1 MFTQSGELGTISR
14 HRIIFTYLKSL
25 KFRILLML
33 LAVGWIPMALMAA
46 SLLGSYRSRAAA
58 SRSTELQN
66 QCSILANQLLNY
78 HYLEDPSSE
87 LIDGELAQLAS
98 VYDGRIVIV
107 DRDFRA
113 VKDTY
118 ELIEDRFVASE
129 EVIRCFRGETTNHI
143 TDQGY
148 IEIAIPVRQSDAL
161 SKEGNDS
168 AVQGVLLASAPT
180 DSIKAGT
187 EALTGNAAVFFL
199 VYGILVTAL
208 AILISHL
215 LVRPVDR
222 IRMGLHEISSGHSS
236 EDLAVK
242 NYTETEQISEEFNKI
257 VTQMRVLDESRQEFV
272 SNVSHELKTPLA
284 SMKVLADSLLMQEEA
299 PVELYKEF
307 MGDIAEEIE
316 RENKIITDLLSLV
329 KMDKKAATLNIE
341 PVDINDL
348 LELILKRLRP
358 IASKKNIEMVLESF
372 RPVTAEVDEGR
383 LTLAFTN
390 LVENAIK
397 YNKENGWVHVS
408 LDADHKFFYVKVMD
422 SGMGIPE
429 ESLDFIFE
437 RFYRVDK
444 SHSNEIDGTGLGL
457 AIAKSAVLVHK
468 GAIKVSSQLGE
479 GTTFSVR
486 IPLNYI
492 A

>member
-1 MFTQSGELGTISR
+1 MILMSASI
-14 HRIIFTYLKSL
+14 LKS
-25 KFRILLML
+25 
-33 LAVGWIPMALMAA
+33 
-46 SLLGSYRSRAAA
+46 YQERAISA
-58 SRSTELQN
+58 RSTEVQN
-66 QCSILANQLLNY
+66 QCKILSNQLLTSSY
-78 HYLEDPSSE
+78 MEDPSID
-87 LIDGELAQLAS
+87 LIDGELTQLAS
-98 VYDGRIVIV
+98 LYDGRIIII
-107 DRDFRA
+107 DQDFR
-113 VKDTY
+113 VIRDTY
-118 ELIEDRFVASE
+118 GLIENKYVVSG
-129 EVIRCFRGETTNHI
+129 EVMRCFRGETIN
-143 TDQGY
+143 QLSEKRF
-148 IEIAIPVRQSDAL
+148 IEMTIPIRS
-161 SKEGNDS
+161 GDS
-168 AVQGVLLASAPT
+168 PKVEGVLLVSVST
-180 DSIKAGT
+180 DSIWDSLD
-187 EALTGNAAVFFL
+187 ALTGNAWIFTL
-199 VYGILVTAL
+199 VYGILVTVL
-208 AILISHL
+208 AILLSRL
-215 LVRPVDR
+215 LVRPIQR
-222 IRMGLHEISSGHSS
+222 IIAGLREISSGHSN
-236 EDLAVK
+236 EDLKVRTYA
-242 NYTETEQISEEFNKI
+242 ETAQISEEFNKI

-272 SNVSHELKTPLA
+272 SNVSHELKTPLT
-284 SMKVLADSLLMQEEA
+284 SMKVLADSLLTQEEV
-299 PVELYKEF
+299 PNELYKEF

-329 KMDKKAATLNIE
+329 KMDKKAASLNIE

-358 IASKKNIEMVLESF
+358 IAAKKNIEVVLESF

-422 SGMGIPE
+422 SGQGIPE
-429 ESLDFIFE
+429 ESLDYIFE

-444 SHSNEIDGTGLGL
+444 SHSSEINGTGLGL

-468 GAIKVSSQLGE
+468 GAIKVSSELGT

>member
-1 MFTQSGELGTISR
+1 MILMSASI
-14 HRIIFTYLKSL
+14 LKS
-25 KFRILLML
+25 
-33 LAVGWIPMALMAA
+33 
-46 SLLGSYRSRAAA
+46 YQDRAISA
-58 SRSTELQN
+58 RSTEVQN
-66 QCSILANQLLNY
+66 QCKILSNQLLTSSY
-78 HYLEDPSSE
+78 MEAPSID
-87 LIDGELAQLAS
+87 LIDGELTQLAS
-98 VYDGRIVIV
+98 LYDGRIIII
-107 DRDFRA
+107 DQDFR
-113 VKDTY
+113 VVRDTY
-118 ELIEDRFVASE
+118 GLIENKYVVSK
-129 EVIRCFRGETTNHI
+129 EVMRCFRGETIN
-143 TDQGY
+143 QLSEKRF
-148 IEIAIPVRQSDAL
+148 IEMTIPIRS
-161 SKEGNDS
+161 GDS
-168 AVQGVLLASAPT
+168 PKVEGVLLVSVST
-180 DSIKAGT
+180 DSIWDSLD
-187 EALTGNAAVFFL
+187 ALTGNAWIFTL
-199 VYGILVTAL
+199 VYGILVTVL
-208 AILISHL
+208 AILLSRL
-215 LVRPVDR
+215 LVRPIQR
-222 IRMGLHEISSGHSS
+222 IIAGLREISSGHSN
-236 EDLAVK
+236 EDLKVRTYA
-242 NYTETEQISEEFNKI
+242 ETAQISEEFNKI

-272 SNVSHELKTPLA
+272 SNVSHELKTPLT
-284 SMKVLADSLLMQEEA
+284 SMKVLADSLLTQEEV
-299 PVELYKEF
+299 PNELYKEF

-329 KMDKKAATLNIE
+329 KMDKKAASLNIE

-358 IASKKNIEMVLESF
+358 IAAKKNIEVVLESF

-422 SGMGIPE
+422 SGQGIPE
-429 ESLDFIFE
+429 ESLDYIFE

-444 SHSNEIDGTGLGL
+444 SHSSEIDGTGLGL

-468 GAIKVSSQLGE
+468 GAIKVSSELGT

>member
-1 MFTQSGELGTISR
+1 MILMSASI
-14 HRIIFTYLKSL
+14 LKS
-25 KFRILLML
+25 
-33 LAVGWIPMALMAA
+33 
-46 SLLGSYRSRAAA
+46 YQDRAISA
-58 SRSTELQN
+58 RSTEVQN
-66 QCSILANQLLNY
+66 QCKILSNQLLTSSY
-78 HYLEDPSSE
+78 MEDPSID
-87 LIDGELAQLAS
+87 LIDGELTQLAS
-98 VYDGRIVIV
+98 LYDGRIIII
-107 DRDFRA
+107 DQDFR
-113 VKDTY
+113 VIRDTY
-118 ELIEDRFVASE
+118 GLIENKYVVSG
-129 EVIRCFRGETTNHI
+129 EVMRCFRGETIN
-143 TDQGY
+143 QLSEKRF
-148 IEIAIPVRQSDAL
+148 IEMTIPIRS
-161 SKEGNDS
+161 GDS
-168 AVQGVLLASAPT
+168 PKVEGVLLVSVST
-180 DSIKAGT
+180 DSIWDSLD
-187 EALTGNAAVFFL
+187 ALTGNAWIFTL
-199 VYGILVTAL
+199 VYGILVTVL
-208 AILISHL
+208 AILLSRL
-215 LVRPVDR
+215 LVRPIQR
-222 IRMGLHEISSGHSS
+222 IIAGLREISSGHSN
-236 EDLAVK
+236 EDLKVRTYA
-242 NYTETEQISEEFNKI
+242 ETTQISEEFNKI

-272 SNVSHELKTPLA
+272 SNVSHELKTPLT
-284 SMKVLADSLLMQEEA
+284 SMKVLADSLLTQEEV
-299 PVELYKEF
+299 PNELYKEF

-329 KMDKKAATLNIE
+329 KMDKKAASLNIE

-358 IASKKNIEMVLESF
+358 IAAKKNIEVVLESF

-422 SGMGIPE
+422 SGQGIPE
-429 ESLDFIFE
+429 ESMDYIFE

-444 SHSNEIDGTGLGL
+444 SHSSEIDGTGLGL

-468 GAIKVSSQLGE
+468 GAIKVSSELGT